1 MSKPFY
7 KATNELTPSERVLWL
22 HGQYRRRLE
31 PLGVTPLQAG
41 VLLYL
46 RLHIEANMTN
56 TAAALS
62 VRLPTLS
69 QVVED
74 LVRKR
79 WVTKRRSITDARV
92 VHLELSRWGL
102 ILTRKIETHLPRANQ
117 KQERAPDRAVTY

>member
-7 KATNELTPSERVLWL
+7 KATNGLTPSEQVLWL
-22 HGQYRRRLE
+22 HGQYRRSLE

-46 RLHIEANMTN
+46 RLHIETNMTN

-79 WVTKRRSITDARV
+79 WVTKCRSITDARV

-102 ILTRKIETHLPRANQ
+102 SLTRKIETHLPRGNQ
-117 KQERAPDRAVTY
+117 KQERAPDR